1 MKELTAL
8 ELKNLIDS
16 KADFQLIDVR
26 DYFET
31 EIASI
36 GGELIPLDEVMDSM
50 EKINK
55 NKQVIIYCRSGNRS
69 GIAIQMLEQKGF
81 SNLYN
86 LKGGILAYADID
98 TSLVKY

>member
-1 MKELTAL
+1 MKEITAL

-36 GGELIPLDEVMDSM
+36 GGELIPMDEVEDSI

-55 NKQVIIYCRSGNRS
+55 NKQVVIYCRSGVRS
-69 GIAIQMLEQKGF
+69 SMTIQMLEQKGF

-98 TSLVKY
+98 DSLVKY